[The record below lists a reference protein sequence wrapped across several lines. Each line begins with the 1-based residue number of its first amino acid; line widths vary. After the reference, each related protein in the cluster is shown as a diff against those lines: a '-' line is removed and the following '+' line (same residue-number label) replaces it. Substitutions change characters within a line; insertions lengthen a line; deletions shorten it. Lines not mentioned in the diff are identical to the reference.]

1 MVERQEQRN
10 KELQNTLRE
19 LEGELS
25 SKKDQWDRET
35 QAKAELER
43 QCTELTREFEK
54 FSFVGILGFHVV
66 K

>member
-43 QCTELTREFEK
+43 QCTELTGEFEM
-54 FSFVGILGFHVV
+54 FLFMGIPCFLE
-66 K
+66 